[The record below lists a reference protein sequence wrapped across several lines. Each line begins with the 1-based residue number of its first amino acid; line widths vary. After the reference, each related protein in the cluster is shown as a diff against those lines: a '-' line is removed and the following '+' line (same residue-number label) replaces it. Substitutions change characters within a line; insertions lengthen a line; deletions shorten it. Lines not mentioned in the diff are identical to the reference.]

1 MSLRTWLALSIF
13 VALPTTAQQGEIP
26 QLSRLAFMT
35 GCWNGEAG
43 TGTTIEEHYTTPT
56 ENVMLGTTRYVS
68 GGRTVSFELTTI
80 RRDSTGVYLTPYP
93 NGEAS
98 DVFRLTRIE
107 DRTVVF
113 ENPEH
118 DFPQRITYQQT
129 AEDALG
135 ARVENPGGRFLE
147 WQMVRVRCSSN

>member
-1 MSLRTWLALSIF
+1 MSLLTWLASSILL
-13 VALPTTAQQGEIP
+13 ALPTTEQQGEIP

-43 TGTTIEEHYTTPT
+43 TGTIIEEHYTTPT

-93 NGEAS
+93 NGEVS
-98 DVFRLTRIE
+98 DVFRLTRI
-107 DRTVVF
+107 DNRTAVF

-118 DFPQRITYQQT
+118 DFPKRITYRQ
-129 AEDALG
+129 AADDSLG
-135 ARVENPGGRFLE
+135 ARAENPGGRVLE
-147 WQMVRVRCSSN
+147 WQMIRVRCSGN